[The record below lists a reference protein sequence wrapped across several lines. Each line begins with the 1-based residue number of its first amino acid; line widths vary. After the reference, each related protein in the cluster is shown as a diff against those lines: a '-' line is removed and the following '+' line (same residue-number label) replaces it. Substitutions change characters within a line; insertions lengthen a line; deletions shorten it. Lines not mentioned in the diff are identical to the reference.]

1 MADSQRRE
9 LAVVIPVF
17 NEEGNI
23 RKCVEDWVKVLSS
36 LEIDFELIII
46 DDGSWDR
53 SPVVLTELKPR
64 NEIRIITK
72 PNEGHGPSILL
83 GYREASETAEWVF
96 QADSDNEISPHE
108 FRNFWESRV
117 GNDAVLGWRK
127 DRHQTFIRK
136 AVSKIAGLV
145 TRVLFGCRVHDAN
158 IPFRLIHAE
167 TLSKIISRIPR
178 KTFAPN
184 IAISGALC
192 RLELAIEELPVQF
205 IGRENG
211 KPSFTDIGIVLRSFR
226 ALIQI
231 VQISRMFP

>member
-1 MADSQRRE
+1 MTNSQRKE

-17 NEEGNI
+17 NEEETI
-23 RKCVEDWVKVLSS
+23 RKCVEDWVEVLSS
-36 LEIDFELIII
+36 LEIDFELIIV
-46 DDGSWDR
+46 DDGSWDK
-53 SPVVLTELKPR
+53 SPLVLKEFEPR
-64 NEIRIITK
+64 DQIRIITK

-83 GYREASETAEWVF
+83 GYREASEAAEWVF

-108 FRNFWESRV
+108 FRNFWESRI

-127 DRHQTFIRK
+127 DRQQTFIRK
-136 AVSKIAGLV
+136 AISKIAGLV
-145 TRVLFGCRVHDAN
+145 TRVFFGCRVRDAN

-167 TLSKIISRIPR
+167 ILSRIISRIP
-178 KTFAPN
+178 KTTFAPN
-184 IAISGALC
+184 LAISGALC
-192 RLELAIEELPVQF
+192 RLKLAIEELPVQF

-231 VQISRMFP
+231 FQISRMFP